1 LNTSP
6 YSIIALKRNAV
17 YFLTGKVASALLI
30 FINMIWVVRLLPV
43 EEYGAY
49 MVLLSGMDLAQAITS
64 LGFPWLAARYLP
76 EFRLHACGRQLAHF
90 VWRVITLIGLCLV
103 AGSLILFLAL
113 PWLLVPMKLA
123 QHIEVAKLYLLV
135 LVVEGLGANIR
146 ESILGPLLLQG
157 HAQISLVARNLALLL
172 FLGIVV
178 VFQCQNRVHLN
189 HSEFT
194 EFVASMSKVF
204 SGKGTVNLYQAVLVE
219 FSASM
224 SQVFAGKGAVHLDRL
239 VMVELAASGLGTL
252 MALQSLVKYLCAN
265 SHLPRQDGWKPPKW
279 SSMRSTARHMYFS
292 NLVTMTYG
300 TDVFVFLIQ
309 RFLGVEATALFGFM
323 CGLYGRLGLYLP
335 ATLLFSLIRP
345 KLIASYT
352 GGGGMT
358 ALTHNAN
365 LAGKL
370 SLFVLM
376 PILAFS
382 WLDGGELLSL
392 LSGGKFIH
400 TDYYLA
406 VLLLA
411 LIPLSQ
417 RQILET
423 VAVACDRSY
432 LCFWG
437 SSLGVLVVP
446 LAYWLLESGQ
456 GLWGPIIARIGSHQI
471 FVMALIIS
479 LSRATTYRPD
489 VIGFFKLSTAALA
502 SFLLARLIP
511 ISADGWSGLIIKIML
526 SAGFFLLAAF
536 VMKAFNMEDRRKMKR
551 LLNK

>member
-1 LNTSP
+1 MNTSP
-6 YSIIALKRNAV
+6 YSIVALKRSAV
-17 YFLTGKVASALLI
+17 YFLTGKFASALLV
-30 FINMIWVVRLLPV
+30 FIIMIWVVRLLPV

-49 MVLLSGMDLAQAITS
+49 MVLLSGMALAQAITS

-76 EFRLHACGRQLAHF
+76 EFRLYACGRQLAHF
-90 VWRVITLIGLCLV
+90 IWKVIALIGLCLV
-103 AGSLILFLAL
+103 TGSLILFLTL
-113 PWLLVPMKLA
+113 HWLLPSLKLA

-157 HAQISLVARNLALLL
+157 LAQISLVVRNLALLL
-172 FLGIVV
+172 FLGAVV
-178 VFQCQNRVHLN
+178 VLQCQNRVHLN
-189 HSEFT
+189 YSELT

-204 SGKGTVNLYQAVLVE
+204 SGNGTVTLYQAVLVE

-224 SQVFAGKGAVHLDRL
+224 SKVFAGKGTVHLDHL
-239 VMVELAASGLGTL
+239 VMVELAASGLGTVL
-252 MALQSLVKYLCAN
+252 ALQSLVKYLRAN
-265 SHLPRQDGWKPPKW
+265 SNLPRQDGWKPPKW
-279 SSMRSTARHMYFS
+279 SSMWSTARHMYFS

-300 TDVFVFLIQ
+300 NDVFVFLIQ
-309 RFLGVEATALFGFM
+309 RYLGVEATALFGFM
-323 CGLYGRLGLYLP
+323 SSLYGKLGQYLP
-335 ATLLFSLIRP
+335 ASLLFSLIRP
-345 KLIASYT
+345 KLVASYA

-358 ALTHNAN
+358 ALMHNAN

-382 WLDGGELLSL
+382 WLAGSELLSL

-406 VLLLA
+406 TLLLA

-432 LCFWG
+432 LCFLG
-437 SSLGVLVVP
+437 ASLGVLVVP
-446 LAYWLLESGQ
+446 LAYWLLESAQ

-489 VIGFFKLSTAALA
+489 VIGFFKLATAAFA

-511 ISADGWSGLIIKIML
+511 ISTDGWSGLIIKMML
-526 SAGFFLLAAF
+526 SCGFFLLAAF
-536 VMKAFNMEDRRKMKR
+536 VMKAFNMEDRRKIKR